1 MESNIDMNVENNTK
15 VSRCP
20 LGHVLSPNLANNV
33 NRTITPNKS
42 QSSEYLSNSSLGER
56 SKVMLLK
63 VTGIFFVG
71 LAILGVALPILPTT
85 PFLLVAAA
93 CFAKSSPEMQ
103 KRLLAN
109 KTFGP
114 LIHDWQKYRSIPR
127 KAKRIALLTIVLS
140 VCWSA
145 FMLKSLSLTA
155 LVIALVIGPFIFLWR
170 LPITK

>member
-1 MESNIDMNVENNTK
+1 MGNQFNGDAVNFIKNKDTI
-15 VSRCP
+15 
-20 LGHVLSPNLANNV
+20 LGDGM
-33 NRTITPNKS
+33 S
-42 QSSEYLSNSSLGER
+42 QSLNHSFGKK
-56 SKVMLLK
+56 SKMIFLK
-63 VTGIFFVG
+63 VVGIFFVG

-127 KAKRIALLTIVLS
+127 KAKRIALLSIVLS
-140 VCWSA
+140 VCRSA
-145 FMLKSLSLTA
+145 FMLNSLMLSLLVVA
-155 LVIALVIGPFIFLWR
+155 LVTGPFIFLWR
-170 LPITK
+170 LPVSK

>member
-1 MESNIDMNVENNTK
+1 MEKQLRNNGVENCIK
-15 VSRCP
+15 
-20 LGHVLSPNLANNV
+20 
-33 NRTITPNKS
+33 NRSIP
-42 QSSEYLSNSSLGER
+42 LSNVIEQPLAQSI
-56 SKVMLLK
+56 SKKSKMLLLK
-63 VTGIFFVG
+63 ITGIFFVG
-71 LAILGVALPILPTT
+71 LAILGVVLPILPTT

-103 KRLLAN
+103 QKLLEN

-145 FMLKSLSLTA
+145 YMLNDLLLTL
-155 LVIALVIGPFIFLWR
+155 LVIGLVAGPFIFIWR
-170 LPITK
+170 MPLSK